1 MNIRSISIVI
11 IFLAIFVLQAC
22 GTLDKRLNP
31 IQPKVFIDAI
41 EIEDANLSGLIA
53 LLTLNIE
60 NPNNFALNAKG
71 LDYTMNLAGT
81 DILSGE
87 TQSNMSVPALGR
99 GKIEVPVRISY
110 ASILETIPKVMETGI
125 ASYNFS
131 GSIHTRLFNIPF
143 DKTDEMKLPYIAK
156 SSY

>member
-1 MNIRSISIVI
+1 MKIRFFSIAIAG
-11 IFLAIFVLQAC
+11 FLLIALQAC
-22 GTLDKRLNP
+22 GTLDERLNP

-41 EIEDANLSGLIA
+41 EIEDATLSGLTA
-53 LLTLNIE
+53 LLTLNVQ
-60 NPNNFALNAKG
+60 NPNNFALNARG
-71 LDYTMNLAGT
+71 LDYTMRLADT

-87 TQSNMSVPALGR
+87 SSSNITVPALGS

-110 ASILETIPKVMETGI
+110 TSILETVPKVLETGI

-143 DKTDEMKLPYIAK
+143 TKTDELRLPYFGG
-156 SSY
+156 SSN

>member
-1 MNIRSISIVI
+1 MKLLSIALLS
-11 IFLAIFVLQAC
+11 LAIIVLQGC

-41 EIEDANLSGLIA
+41 EIEDATLSGLTA
-53 LLTLNIE
+53 LLTLNVE
-60 NPNNFALNAKG
+60 NPNNFALNAQG
-71 LDYTMNLAGT
+71 LDYTMSLAGT

-87 TQSNMSVPALGR
+87 NSSNMSVPALGS

-110 ASILETIPKVMETGI
+110 ASILETIPKVLETGV

-131 GSIHTRLFNIPF
+131 GNIHTRLFNIPF
-143 DKTDEMKLPYIAK
+143 TKTDNLKLPYLGG
-156 SSY
+156 SSN

>member
-1 MNIRSISIVI
+1 MKLCSILLVCISI
-11 IFLAIFVLQAC
+11 LLLPSC

-41 EIEDANLSGLIA
+41 EIEDASLSGLTA

-71 LDYTMNLAGT
+71 LDYTMSLEGT
-81 DILSGE
+81 NILSGE
-87 TQSNMSVPALGR
+87 SQSNMSVPALGS

-110 ASILETIPKVMETGI
+110 ASILESIPKVMETGV
-125 ASYNFS
+125 ATYNFS

-143 DKTDEMKLPYIAK
+143 EKTDELQLPYIGT
-156 SSY
+156 SSN

>member
-1 MNIRSISIVI
+1 MNIRLLSIAFIC
-11 IFLAIFVLQAC
+11 LALLVLQGC

-41 EIEDANLSGLIA
+41 EIEDATLSGLTA
-53 LLTLNIE
+53 LLTLNVE
-60 NPNNFALNAKG
+60 NPNNFALNARG
-71 LDYTMNLAGT
+71 LDYTMSLAGT

-87 TQSNMSVPALGR
+87 NTSSMSVPALGS

-110 ASILETIPKVMETGI
+110 ASILETIPKVLETGV

-143 DKTDEMKLPYIAK
+143 TKTDDLKLPYLGGL
-156 SSY
+156 SN